1 MTGQELCER
10 MGHPPQ
16 LPSLRCLCGAK
27 THEAARMRC
36 TVRDLLDFSMVARLV
51 PESWL
56 RRS

>member
-27 THEAARMRC
+27 THEAARTRW
-36 TVRDLLDFSMVARLV
+36 TVVDLLRLGTMHGK
-51 PESWL
+51 SWL
-56 RRS
+56 RWS